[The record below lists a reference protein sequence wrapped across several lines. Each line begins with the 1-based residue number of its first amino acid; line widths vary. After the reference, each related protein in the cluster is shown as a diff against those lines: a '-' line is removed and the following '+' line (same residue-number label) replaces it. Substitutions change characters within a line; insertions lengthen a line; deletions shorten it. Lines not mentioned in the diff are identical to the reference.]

1 MNPYSY
7 SKDEFKPNLKLKQTT
22 RHWRRYLMDFP
33 TAHPTRHKKNN
44 TVRGEYFQPL
54 GADKAPLAI
63 FLHGVGDFSVIPC
76 KLMAK
81 ALAKKGVASFV
92 LYLVM
97 HSSRMPQSVRRRFP
111 HLTSAEWF
119 ESHQISVID
128 LRQVIDWAGSRDE
141 INSAKIAAVGIS
153 FGGFTAAI
161 AMGIDKRIKAGGLI
175 VTGGNSS
182 KIGWE
187 RRASDYNKLHPQT
200 EDGYHNIQRSYRRY
214 LKEIAKKG
222 WEKVNPPRESFLTD
236 PMTFAH
242 LLRRRPVLMINALW
256 DEAIPREAIRDF
268 WKEAGRPPISWFPA
282 THPTIWLWYPFIR
295 RKIFRFLEKV
305 FSPRAI

>member
-7 SKDEFKPNLKLKQTT
+7 RQDEFKPNLKLKQTT
-22 RHWRRYLMDFP
+22 RHWRHYLIDFP
-33 TAHPTRHKKNN
+33 TAHPTRYKKNN
-44 TVRGEYFQPL
+44 TVLGEYFQPL
-54 GADKAPLAI
+54 GTDKAPLAI
-63 FLHGVGDFSVIPC
+63 FLHGVGDISVMPC

-97 HSSRMPQSVRRRFP
+97 HSSRMPQSVRKRFP

-128 LRQVIDWAGSRDE
+128 LRQVIDWAESRNE
-141 INSAKIAAVGIS
+141 INDGKIAAIGIS
-153 FGGFTAAI
+153 FGGFISAI

-187 RRASDYNKLHPQT
+187 NRASDYNKTHPQT
-200 EDGYHNIQRSYRRY
+200 KTDYQNNQRAYRHY

-222 WEKVNPPRESFLTD
+222 WLKVKPPRESFLTD

-242 LLRRRPVLMINALW
+242 LLRKRPVLMINALW
-256 DEAIPREAIRDF
+256 DEAIPREAVRDF
-268 WKEAGRPPISWFPA
+268 WKEAGKPPITWFPA

-295 RKIFRFLEKV
+295 RKIFRFLGGV
-305 FSPRAI
+305 F

>member
-7 SKDEFKPNLKLKQTT
+7 VKDKFQPNLKLKQTT
-22 RHWRRYLMDFP
+22 RHWQHYLVGFP
-33 TAHPTRHKKNN
+33 TTHPTRYKKNN
-44 TVRGEYFQPL
+44 TVRGEYFQPRRT
-54 GADKAPLAI
+54 DKAPLAI
-63 FLHGVGDFSVIPC
+63 FLHGIGDASVIPC

-81 ALAKKGVASFV
+81 ALAKKGIASFV

-97 HSSRMPQSVRRRFP
+97 HSSRMTESARKRFP

-128 LRQVIDWAGSRDE
+128 LRRVIDWASRRDE
-141 INSAKIAAVGIS
+141 INDKQIAAIGIS
-153 FGGFTAAI
+153 FGGFISAI

-187 RRASDYNKLHPQT
+187 NRASDFNKVHPQAEAEYQNT
-200 EDGYHNIQRSYRRY
+200 QSVYRRY
-214 LKEIAKKG
+214 LKEIAEKG
-222 WEKVNPPRESFLTD
+222 WERVTPLRENFLTD

-242 LLRRRPVLMINALW
+242 LLRQRPVLMINALW
-256 DEAIPREAIRDF
+256 DKAIPKEATLDF
-268 WKEAGRPPISWFPA
+268 WREAGRPAIAWFPA
-282 THPTIWLWYPFIR
+282 THPTIWLWYPCIR
-295 RKIFRFLEKV
+295 RKIFKFLKSA
-305 FSPRAI
+305 FS